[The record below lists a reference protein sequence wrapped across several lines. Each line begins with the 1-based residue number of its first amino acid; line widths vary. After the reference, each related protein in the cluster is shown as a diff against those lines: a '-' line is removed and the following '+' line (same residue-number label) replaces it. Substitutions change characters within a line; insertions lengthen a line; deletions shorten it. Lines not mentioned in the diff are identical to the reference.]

1 MSKTDKKN
9 YLNII
14 LNKTEVL
21 FIIISILAFIIR
33 LLFIFNISYDFEHC
47 ILEWFDMIKDNGG
60 LFALKLDIGDY
71 NAPYLTILALLTYLP
86 VNPLISVKFVSIL
99 FDYICALAT
108 MKIVKQI
115 LNDNNK
121 KEWYALIFY
130 AIVLFLP
137 TVVLNSSCW
146 GQADSIYVSF
156 LLFSISYLFEKK
168 YLKSFIFLG
177 ISFSFKLQ
185 FIFILPLYILIYLS
199 KFINKEDKFPIYYFF
214 IIPLVDII
222 MCLPAIAFGK
232 TILSCISTYINQTTE
247 YNIFISMNFPG
258 IWNLFYKADSYYN
271 NILTPNEYVSKIGI
285 VITMIIY
292 FIIAILVL
300 YKKVKFNK
308 QAIIEFGLL
317 SVIIATFFLPH
328 MHDRYLYLG
337 DILSLLYFLYNKNK
351 IYIPIGIQIVSLYC
365 YIHFIYYYNVFQIK
379 FVTIIYLVVLIIVSI
394 DVFNKYFKNNNID
407 KLENYNEN

>member
-99 FDYICALAT
+99 FDYICALTT

-156 LLFSISYLFEKK
+156 LLFSISYLFEKT
-168 YLKSFIFLG
+168 YLKSFIYLG
-177 ISFSFKLQ
+177 ISF
-185 FIFILPLYILIYLS
+185 
-199 KFINKEDKFPIYYFF
+199 
-214 IIPLVDII
+214 
-222 MCLPAIAFGK
+222 
-232 TILSCISTYINQTTE
+232 
-247 YNIFISMNFPG
+247 
-258 IWNLFYKADSYYN
+258 
-271 NILTPNEYVSKIGI
+271 
-285 VITMIIY
+285 
-292 FIIAILVL
+292 
-300 YKKVKFNK
+300 
-308 QAIIEFGLL
+308 
-317 SVIIATFFLPH
+317 
-328 MHDRYLYLG
+328 
-337 DILSLLYFLYNKNK
+337 LSLRL
-351 IYIPIGIQIVSLYC
+351 
-365 YIHFIYYYNVFQIK
+365 
-379 FVTIIYLVVLIIVSI
+379 
-394 DVFNKYFKNNNID
+394 
-407 KLENYNEN
+407 

>member
-365 YIHFIYYYNVFQIK
+365 YIHFIYYYNVFPIK